1 MLRGMPRPRILLV
14 DDSETVLMV
23 LQAALAAD
31 FDVETADDGVTALE
45 RARTSPPDLVVT
57 DSLMPGLDGF
67 GLLAALGRAPETRGV
82 PVIILTSEEAPH
94 TSGARDA
101 VQPAAIITK
110 SMDMSPLL
118 RAIRAALGIP
128 RP

>member
-1 MLRGMPRPRILLV
+1 MLRGMLRPRILLV

-57 DSLMPGLDGF
+57 DGLMPGLDGF

-94 TSGARDA
+94 RSGAA